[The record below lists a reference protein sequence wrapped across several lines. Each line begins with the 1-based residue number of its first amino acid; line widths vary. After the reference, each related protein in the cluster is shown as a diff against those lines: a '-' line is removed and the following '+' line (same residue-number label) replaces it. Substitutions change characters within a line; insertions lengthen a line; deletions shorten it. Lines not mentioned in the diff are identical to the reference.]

1 MLISQAGNVGIGTN
15 DPNIYGLS
23 FTKQVTISNTSSSQY
38 GNLTV
43 AGGSGASGGIDFGN
57 QSVRHAGVYGL
68 DGSNLGFYTNGSN
81 SGNGITERMRI
92 TSGGN
97 VGIGTT
103 SVFYPLV
110 VNGIV
115 AINGASELLLFDVGN
130 VGSSALR
137 CISGS
142 LHINTNATANAMYIS
157 SGGNVGIGT
166 TSPGATYNEL
176 LQVSKAD
183 LGRINV
189 THTNTTGAR
198 QSDILFTE
206 GTTIQFQVGTIIGN
220 GIFNDQNWIRGV
232 ANLPM
237 VLYTNDTERMRITS
251 GGQISQTTS
260 IADWSHV
267 ITNASTTSPNG
278 IIIQYTAANKNNTG
292 NPFLYCTD
300 NSGTT
305 LRFEVRSNG
314 GIANYQANDVNLSDI
329 RTKKDITPLGS
340 YWDKFKAIEMV
351 KFKYKDQTHDDFNIG
366 VIAQQLEK
374 VAPEFVDVDG
384 WGNDKND
391 KDPLKSIYTAD
402 LHHATIKVLQEAMA
416 KIEDLQN
423 QLDTLKN
430 K

>member
-1 MLISQAGNVGIGTN
+1 MTLNASGNLSLGNTNDSYKLDVRGPDGSVGTIRWANAGGRKSGFLYSDSQGVAIYDTNLNDAGIYLAGNTQMDFRVNGSQRMLINSSGNVGIGTN
-15 DPNIYGLS
+15 NPS
-23 FTKQVTISNTSSSQY
+23 TKFV
-38 GNLTV
+38 V
-43 AGGSGASGGIDFGN
+43 
-57 QSVRHAGVYGL
+57 
-68 DGSNLGFYTNGSN
+68 SN
-81 SGNGITERMRI
+81 SGAGGIEMQGNSSV
-92 TSGGN
+92 SGGAFLQTYN
-97 VGIGTT
+97 R
-103 SVFYPLV
+103 S
-110 VNGIV
+110 
-115 AINGASELLLFDVGN
+115 
-130 VGSSALR
+130 
-137 CISGS
+137 
-142 LHINTNATANAMYIS
+142 TNAFFDFDIVCDNMIFRTGQS
-157 SGGNVGIGT
+157 
-166 TSPGATYNEL
+166 YNP
-176 LQVSKAD
+176 A
-183 LGRINV
+183 
-189 THTNTTGAR
+189 
-198 QSDILFTE
+198 
-206 GTTIQFQVGTIIGN
+206 
-220 GIFNDQNWIRGV
+220 
-232 ANLPM
+232 
-237 VLYTNDTERMRITS
+237 MRITS

-278 IIIQYTAANKNNTG
+278 IIIQYTAANKNNTS

-384 WGNDKND
+384 WGDTP
-391 KDPLKSIYTAD
+391 KDGVPLKSIYTAD